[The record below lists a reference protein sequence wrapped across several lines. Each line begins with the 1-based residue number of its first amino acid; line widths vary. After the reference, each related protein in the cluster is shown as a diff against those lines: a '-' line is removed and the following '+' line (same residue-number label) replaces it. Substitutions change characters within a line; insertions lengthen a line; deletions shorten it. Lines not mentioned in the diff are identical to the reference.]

1 MNDEQLKNIIEG
13 ALLAVGQALTVDRIM
28 SMFPDEEQPGR
39 QKIKDA
45 LKQIEDE
52 CENRGIELKQVA
64 SGYRFQVKKDY
75 TDWVHRLWDERP
87 SRYSR
92 ASMETLALIAYRQP
106 ITRAEIEEVRGV
118 SVSSNII
125 KTLLE
130 REWIRCVG
138 HRDVIGKPALY
149 GTTKQFLDYFNLKSL
164 DELPKLSDLVDL
176 DKIGNQFELEIDEK
190 EKAGLE
196 ASELDEEIADSI
208 DLDDD
213 DDEDD
218 DDYDEDDDDDEDDD
232 YDDDDSDDI
241 NMIDE
246 EDVVEEE
253 EELLHT
259 AEVVPFTSKQ

>member
-28 SMFPDEEQPGR
+28 SMFPEDEQPGR
-39 QKIKDA
+39 QKIKEA
-45 LKQIEDE
+45 LKQIGAE
-52 CENRGIELKQVA
+52 CETRGIELKQVA
-64 SGYRFQVKKDY
+64 SGYRFQVKKEY

-118 SVSSNII
+118 SVSSNIV

-130 REWIRCVG
+130 REWIRCLG
-138 HRDVIGKPALY
+138 HRDVIGKPAMY

-164 DELPKLSDLVDL
+164 DELPRLSDLVDL

-190 EKAGLE
+190 EQTDTETPELE
-196 ASELDEEIADSI
+196 DELDEEI
-208 DLDDD
+208 DLDDEDDEFDD
-213 DDEDD
+213 DDE
-218 DDYDEDDDDDEDDD
+218 EDDDGEEL
-232 YDDDDSDDI
+232 S
-241 NMIDE
+241 MIE
-246 EDVVEEE
+246 EEETVEE

-259 AEVVPFTSKQ
+259 ADVVPFTGK